1 MIEELFINKWCYL
14 TYRYI
19 LLDGSVMV
27 RRYRVFVERIEQ
39 LRDERIVKIEYA
51 GVNKWNI

>member
-39 LRDERIVKIEYA
+39 LRDERIVKVEYA
-51 GVNKWNI
+51 GINK

>member
-1 MIEELFINKWCYL
+1 MIEELFINHWCYL

-39 LRDERIVKIEYA
+39 LKDERIVKIEYA
-51 GVNKWNI
+51 GVNK